1 VPIPSTKGDTGES
14 ARVKQPP
21 SAVRRALVRFV
32 AGSLV
37 ALLAI
42 AVGTLFVA
50 KSLAQQAALREA
62 KTRGEAL
69 ARVVAGP
76 LVDVDVR
83 QGNAMKLAVL
93 NDALRGR
100 LREGSIVHMKI
111 WASDGQVLWSDE
123 HTLRGRRFPL
133 ETPVRKLFGTN
144 GVFADISRLD
154 SAENALEKDSGPL
167 LEVYA
172 GTVDADGVPIVFESY
187 WSDERVNDDRRAI
200 LNRLAPVSLGSLI
213 LFELAVFP
221 LALSLGRRVDRGQS
235 ERNKM
240 LRHAISAADLER
252 RRIAQDLHDGVVQ
265 DLAGVAFALP
275 SIRAQLAPGPAADG
289 ARHVIDELKA
299 VVQRD
304 IAGLRT
310 MLTETYPPGLEED
323 GLVSAVNA
331 LAKRAGRSGV
341 VVTVDVDAVADE
353 RPDDIRLVYR
363 VIREGLRNVA
373 RHSQASAAAV
383 TAHRHDDDIVIVV
396 EDDGRGPGDGAIR
409 SGHLGLRVLADLLH
423 DVDGSLELQAR
434 PGGGTVLKAVFVTGM
449 AML

>member
-1 VPIPSTKGDTGES
+1 MT
-14 ARVKQPP
+14 
-21 SAVRRALVRFV
+21 RFV
-32 AGSLV
+32 IGSLV

-42 AVGTLFVA
+42 GVGTLFIA
-50 KSLAQQAALREA
+50 KSVAERAALREA
-62 KTRGEAL
+62 KTRGAAL

-76 LVDVDVR
+76 LVNADLRRGDAVR
-83 QGNAMKLAVL
+83 LGGLNA
-93 NDALRGR
+93 ALRTR
-100 LREGSIVHMKI
+100 LREGSIVHMKV
-111 WASDGQVLWSDE
+111 WAEDGSILWSDE
-123 HTLRGRRFPL
+123 HSLRGRRYHLAPS
-133 ETPVRKLFGTN
+133 VRKLFGTTQ
-144 GVFADISRLD
+144 VVAELSRLD
-154 SAENALEKDSGPL
+154 KAENELETDPAPL

-172 GTVDADGVPIVFESY
+172 GATDADGEPVVFESY
-187 WSDERVNDDRRAI
+187 WADERVNSDRQAI
-200 LNRLAPVSLGSLI
+200 LDRLAPVALGSLV

-252 RRIAQDLHDGVVQ
+252 RRISQDLHDGVVQ
-265 DLAGVAFALP
+265 DLAGVAFALL
-275 SIRAQLAPGPAADG
+275 SIRAQLAPGPGADG

-341 VVTVDVDAVADE
+341 VVTVDVDAVAGE
-353 RPDDIRLVYR
+353 RPDDVRLVYR

-373 RHSQASAAAV
+373 RHAQATTATV
-383 TAHRHDDDIVIVV
+383 TAVRRDDDIVISVA
-396 EDDGRGPGDGAIR
+396 DNGRGPGNTAIPR
-409 SGHLGLRVLADLLH
+409 GHLGLRVLADLLH
-423 DVDGSLELQAR
+423 DVDGSLE
-434 PGGGTVLKAVFVTGM
+434 
-449 AML
+449 

>member
-1 VPIPSTKGDTGES
+1 MT
-14 ARVKQPP
+14 
-21 SAVRRALVRFV
+21 RFV
-32 AGSLV
+32 IGSLV

-42 AVGTLFVA
+42 GVGTLFIA
-50 KSLAQQAALREA
+50 KSVAERAALREA
-62 KTRGEAL
+62 KTRGAAL

-76 LVDVDVR
+76 LVNADVR
-83 QGNAMKLAVL
+83 RGDAVRLTAL
-93 NDALRGR
+93 NDALRSR
-100 LREGSIVHMKI
+100 LREGSIVHMKV
-111 WASDGQVLWSDE
+111 WAEDGSILWSDE
-123 HTLRGRRFPL
+123 HTLRGRRYHLAPS
-133 ETPVRKLFGTN
+133 VRKLFGTTQF
-144 GVFADISRLD
+144 VAEMSRLD
-154 SAENALEKDSGPL
+154 KAENELETDPAPL

-172 GTVDADGVPIVFESY
+172 GATDADGEPVVFESY
-187 WSDERVNDDRRAI
+187 WADERVNSDRQAI
-200 LNRLAPVSLGSLI
+200 LDRLAPVALGSLV

-221 LALSLGRRVDRGQS
+221 LAISLGRRVDRGQS